1 MEIKEDH
8 KKLLKA
14 MGLTEE
20 DFKRFDGK
28 EVTYEFDQ
36 EKGARLYDPYY
47 ATSYSE
53 YIDVDGWSS
62 WSSEQDTFMSNILEK
77 AQAEASRKEAISPK
91 ATQEEITKA
100 MQKKFGKKDEQIP

>member
-1 MEIKEDH
+1 MVIKEEH
-8 KKLLKA
+8 KALLKA

-28 EVTYEFDQ
+28 EVTYEFDE
-36 EKGARLYDPYY
+36 EKGVRLYDPYY

-62 WSSEQDTFMSNILEK
+62 WSSESDTFMSNILEK
-77 AQAEASRKEAISPK
+77 ARAEASRREAMSPK
-91 ATQEEITKA
+91 ATQEEISEA
-100 MQKKFGKKDEQIP
+100 MRKKFGKKDE

>member
-14 MGLTEE
+14 MGLTED

-28 EVTYEFDQ
+28 QVRYEVNE
-36 EKGARLYDPYY
+36 EKGVRLYDPYY
-47 ATSYSE
+47 LTSYNE

-62 WSSEQDTFMSNILEK
+62 WSSEQDTFMSHILKE
-77 AQAEASRKEAISPK
+77 ARAEARRREAISPK
-91 ATQEEITKA
+91 ATQEQVTEA
-100 MQKKFGKKDEQIP
+100 MEKKFGKKDA